1 MKRNLSTFNEIKNRK
16 DPMTGKIAILF
27 DCFTSTI
34 KEDTYILQFKD
45 GSQANINH
53 ETLVKLSADNE

>member
-16 DPMTGKIAILF
+16 DPMTHKGAIMI

-34 KEDTYILQFKD
+34 NEDVYILQFKD

-53 ETLVKLSADNE
+53 ETLLKLSADNE